1 MTTSQHDLHVA
12 YILSDEFVLPFV
24 ASATSVAENTGHDS
38 VCIHVLFA
46 TGNLTR
52 RHRERIDDV
61 LELPVDF
68 IRVSHTR
75 FEVFDNP
82 RFGVEAFLKLLIP
95 EKLSRLSK
103 CLYLDC
109 DTIVR
114 ADIASLFRTPMDG
127 CPVAAVQD
135 AWIPYV
141 SSPEGVQLWE
151 ELGLDAETPFFN
163 SGVLL
168 LDLEMLRDMDLLA
181 RARRYVRAHRNEMN
195 KMGDQEVQNAL
206 LAGHWKSL
214 DLSWNA
220 VPPLYRRSR
229 RPTLSLL
236 EEKGLSESDVTR
248 RAKIIH
254 FTGFLERPW
263 KAESRYTR
271 PQPHPERST
280 FNRYLWKSGWFSLP
294 EWYAYQASFYR
305 DRTVETLRDL
315 TRPLRH
321 RTRQSVAAHLGF
333 DLPFLGGAP
342 SLPEQPADSS
352 PLPDA

>member
-1 MTTSQHDLHVA
+1 MAMPSPGLHIA
-12 YILSDEFVLPFV
+12 YILSDEFVLPFI
-24 ASATSVAENTGHDS
+24 ASATSVVHNTEHDN
-38 VCIHVLFA
+38 VHFHVLFA
-46 TGNLTR
+46 TGNLKQH
-52 RHRERIDDV
+52 HRERIDDV
-61 LELPVDF
+61 LRPSVNF
-68 IRVSHTR
+68 IRVSRTR

-95 EKLSRLSK
+95 HKLPRLPK
-103 CLYLDC
+103 CIYLDC

-114 ADIASLFRTPMDG
+114 ADIASLFRQSVDG
-127 CPVAAVQD
+127 APLAAVQD
-135 AWIPYV
+135 VWIPYV
-141 SSPEGVQLWE
+141 SSPEGVQRWQ

-168 LDLEMLRDMDLLA
+168 LDLEALRGMEMLA
-181 RARRYVRAHRNEMN
+181 RARRYVHNHRDEMN

-206 LAGHWKSL
+206 LAGNWKPL

-220 VPPLYRRSR
+220 VPPFYRRSR
-229 RPTLSLL
+229 RPALRLL
-236 EEKGLSESDVTR
+236 TEKGLRESDVTR

-294 EWYAYQASFYR
+294 EWYAYQAAFYR
-305 DRTVETLRDL
+305 DRVVKSLRDL

-321 RTRQSVAAHLGF
+321 RARRSIAAHLGI
-333 DLPFLGGAP
+333 DLRFLGGKRA
-342 SLPEQPADSS
+342 LPDQRVDSS
-352 PLPDA
+352 PLQDA